1 MIEWYNDDE
10 LSIFFSDV
18 PKVRPRIPLP
28 SSSEEEI
35 ESMNKYP
42 FINKRTIDVEI
53 LDHINEKVYKFT
65 IPKGYLYDGAT
76 IPKFFWRIIGANTDN
91 RFIVPAMIH
100 DQLCEHHDYVDND
113 RKLSTKVFDALLKVS
128 KVHPFKRFW
137 MKHPMNIFQMCMGWN
152 KKKKKV
158 EE

>member
-10 LSIFFSDV
+10 LSIFFSGV

-42 FINKRTIDVEI
+42 FINKRTLDVAI
-53 LDHINEKVYKFT
+53 FDHMSKKIYKFT

-128 KVHPFKRFW
+128 KVHPFKRFL

-158 EE
+158 K